1 MQKNANLDG
10 LESNGLE
17 SEETWREMM
26 KNLPCIIG
34 VAQHTW
40 HPSHEDAPEP
50 LEQWA
55 AMAKLAAMDAG
66 SEKLLSALDEI
77 DVVFS
82 LSWNYDDAPSQLAQ
96 KLGCTPKHK
105 KISGLSG
112 TSPQKFIN
120 EAAESIL
127 KGETRLALVAGGEA
141 LATKKKAKREGRQLS
156 WQKTLNKPP
165 MPFEDTFHPSEIS
178 HQIFQAYLTFAMLD
192 SARRHHLKLSLQQNR
207 EQEADMMSR
216 LSRVASQNPSAWFPK
231 AYSIAELLDDDNANR
246 PVAYPY
252 NKFQMAFMDVDMAAA
267 VIIASREK
275 ADELG
280 IAEEKRIYL
289 HGWSYAKEPIHIA
302 ERPEL
307 WHSPAMEIAGQ
318 QALSMAGIGSNSL
331 AHLDVYSCFPASL
344 NFTRDAL
351 GISDTDTRPLTVTG
365 GLPYFGGPGNN
376 YTAHAVVSLVK
387 RLRERRGDYGLVS
400 GVGMHLT
407 HHVMG
412 IYSSEAPTKLPVP
425 ADAGKAQ
432 HYVESVGR
440 KIIENA
446 VNGQGTIAAYTI
458 IYGSDKNTAYAIC
471 DIDGGKRCYA
481 ICDHA
486 ETVSRMDKEE
496 WVGKSVK
503 IYSENNINRF

>member
-1 MQKNANLDG
+1 
-10 LESNGLE
+10 
-17 SEETWREMM
+17 M

-55 AMAKLAAMDAG
+55 QMARQAALDAG
-66 SEKLLSALDEI
+66 NEKLVSALDEV

-96 KLGCTPKHK
+96 KLGCTPKNK
-105 KISGLSG
+105 KLSGLSG

-120 EAAESIL
+120 EAAEQIL
-127 KGETRLALVAGGEA
+127 RGETQLALVVGGEA
-141 LATKKKAKREGRQLS
+141 LATKKKAKKEDRLLP
-156 WQKTLNKPP
+156 WAKPVNKTA
-165 MPFEDTFHPSEIS
+165 MPFDEPFHPSEVA

-192 SARRHHLKLSLQQNR
+192 SARRHHLKLALEKNR
-207 EQEADMMSR
+207 EQEAEMMSR
-216 LSRVASQNPSAWFPK
+216 LSRVASQNPAAWFPK
-231 AYSIAELLDDDNANR
+231 AYRVEELLDDDNANR

-252 NKFQMAFMDVDMAAA
+252 NKLQMAFMDVDMAAA
-267 VIIASREK
+267 VIIASSQK

-280 IAEEKRIYL
+280 IPESKRIYL
-289 HGWSYAKEPIHIA
+289 HGWSYAREPAAIA

-307 WHSPAMEIAGQ
+307 WHSPAMEIASE
-318 QALSMAGIGSNSL
+318 QALHMANISCNSL
-331 AHLDVYSCFPASL
+331 AHMDIYSCFPASL

-351 GISDTDTRPLTVTG
+351 GIGEQDQRPLTVTG

-376 YTAHAVVSLVK
+376 YTTHAVVSMVK
-387 RLRERRGDYGLVS
+387 RLRQHRGDFGLVS

-412 IYSSEAPTKLPVP
+412 IYSSEVPKQTPVLP
-425 ADAGKAQ
+425 DYTKAQ
-432 HYVESVGR
+432 NFVASVG
-440 KIIENA
+440 KKTIENE
-446 VNGQGTIAAYTI
+446 VNGKGLIAAYTI
-458 IYGSDKNTAYAIC
+458 IYGKDKNTAYAIC

-481 ICDHA
+481 ICDNP
-486 ETVSRMDKEE
+486 ETVSKMDKEE
-496 WVGKSVK
+496 WVGKTVAIKCENK
-503 IYSENNINRF
+503 INKF